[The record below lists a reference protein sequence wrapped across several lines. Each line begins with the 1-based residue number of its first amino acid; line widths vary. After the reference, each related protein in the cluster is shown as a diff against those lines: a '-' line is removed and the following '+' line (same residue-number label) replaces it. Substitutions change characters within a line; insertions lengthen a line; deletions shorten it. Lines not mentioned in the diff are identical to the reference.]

1 MADEPIVSNVPAETS
16 PSLGVTIT
24 PEDFAKVGFTSMDM
38 KMVNDLGGKT
48 DAFGAPIMPDNPQS
62 ESGTVGPTVDS
73 DIQKFVAEALGQ
85 TPPVT
90 PESVAKEGD
99 KVEVKV
105 EPAKADVI
113 GKVPYTVEEMRALDV
128 DHVDT
133 SRIPPELLPFYKA
146 MNAPVTRK
154 SQEYSDRIR
163 QLELRET
170 AINAKLEERR
180 ELELQQRRAQDESQL
195 TPEELADKRKQQEF
209 DSLRNEVLSIRA
221 EREQQRLTQAI
232 ENEYSANAKE
242 LGIPDEIKDDALT
255 LVWKQW
261 QLDKANGNVDRDGR
275 PLSKMR
281 DILEQGKSKLDRLA
295 GNSISSKLDLN
306 TLKGLIKANPEAG
319 KAYVM
324 EIINQYVQS
333 KKSGA
338 TVITANPSTPI
349 PSQPQGEKKITS
361 WQDWQEERDK
371 ALSQYVR

>member
-1 MADEPIVSNVPAETS
+1 MADEVIVSNVPAETS

-48 DAFGAPIMPDNPQS
+48 DAFGAPIIPDNPQP
-62 ESGTVGPTVDS
+62 ESGTVEPTADP

-90 PESVAKEGD
+90 PESVVKEGD

-105 EPAKADVI
+105 EPAKADVTS
-113 GKVPYTVEEMRALDV
+113 KVPYTVEEMRALDV

>member
-1 MADEPIVSNVPAETS
+1 MADEGNVQAVSNSGGLVNIGSDVLEKA
-16 PSLGVTIT
+16 
-24 PEDFAKVGFTSMDM
+24 GFTADSNV
-38 KMVNDLGGKT
+38 VNDIGGKK
-48 DAFGAPIMPDNPQS
+48 DAFGAPIIPDNLVAKP
-62 ESGTVGPTVDS
+62 ESGTVEQTVDP
-73 DIQKFVAEALGQ
+73 DISKIVAEALGQ

-99 KVEVKV
+99 KVEVKA
-105 EPAKADVI
+105 EPAKADVV
-113 GKVPYTVEEMRALDV
+113 GKTPYTVEEMRALDV
-128 DHVDT
+128 DNIDT

-163 QLELRET
+163 KLELRE
-170 AINAKLEERR
+170 AEINARLEERKN
-180 ELELQQRRAQDESQL
+180 LELQQRLAQDESQL
-195 TPEELADKRKQQEF
+195 TPEELAERRKQQEF
-209 DSLRNEVLSIRA
+209 DSLRNEVLAIRA

-242 LGIPDEIKDDALT
+242 LGIPDEVKDDALT

-261 QLDKANGNVDRDGR
+261 QLDKANGNIDREGR

-281 DILEQGKSKLDRLA
+281 DILEQGKPKLDRLV
-295 GNSISSKLDLN
+295 GNVIPNKLDLN
-306 TLKGLIKANPEAG
+306 TLKGLIKANPEIG

-333 KKSGA
+333 KKAGA

-349 PSQPQGEKKITS
+349 PSQQPEGEKTFKTYAE
-361 WQDWQEERDK
+361 WQAIRDK
-371 ALSQYVR
+371 EFANLAR

>member
-1 MADEPIVSNVPAETS
+1 MADEVIVSNVPAETS

-48 DAFGAPIMPDNPQS
+48 DAFGAPIIPDNPQP
-62 ESGTVGPTVDS
+62 ESGTAVPTVDS

-371 ALSQYVR
+371 ALSQYMR